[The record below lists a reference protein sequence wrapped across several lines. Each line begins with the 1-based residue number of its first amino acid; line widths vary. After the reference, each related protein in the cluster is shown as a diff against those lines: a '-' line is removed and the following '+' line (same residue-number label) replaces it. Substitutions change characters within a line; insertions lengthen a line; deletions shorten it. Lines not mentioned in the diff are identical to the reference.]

1 MEKENK
7 TFNRECVSNLS
18 NCWTNCEEKTQLDGC
33 RLESFQA

>member
-1 MEKENK
+1 MEKKIKRLIVNA
-7 TFNRECVSNLS
+7 SNLS